1 MRCTR
6 TTTLGLDMNEPEC
19 NLQEEILNL
28 AETARREGLGSK
40 VYKMLNEYGLNFTEL
55 YIKPNKV
62 YTEEDRKRLM
72 LLKIKHEL

>member
-1 MRCTR
+1 
-6 TTTLGLDMNEPEC
+6 MNEPEC
-19 NLQEEILNL
+19 NLRQEILNL